1 MNSFDT
7 IEKQYQELRDNSS
20 ASVVDLRHLLLDIEE
35 LVSSPDYQTLALDQR
50 STLQA
55 VRKELMQRI
64 QQQENG
70 SAASDEKTK
79 GQGQESSS
87 QPVAKSASTTTRP
100 EPVREHN
107 PAAES
112 QMEMAEKLFYSGRYA
127 EAVQIF
133 DRILQLEPNW
143 ERARQHRTEAENYLR
158 TGYIPV
164 VALPAE
170 AASAFGKAQ
179 SAARVGRF
187 ADALAL
193 LESAQASMHELG
205 IQRWQEGQDFA
216 QKLQENIDADK
227 AFEEGLNLFR
237 LGNIDDAI
245 ERIQAAVGATGMP
258 KYSERAQ
265 SLRKVKDDL
274 RSIYDS
280 LNQAELEPQ
289 AVSQAKASLDAL
301 VIEYGENPAF
311 ERLIERFKAI
321 TPRVVEP
328 LKEQTRALMNQAEHA
343 ATLEEG
349 LYLNKQARQSLAQ
362 IRNLEGVDES
372 LDRLQ
377 SEIER
382 QQRSYQKFDNDLHA
396 ANQAYEKN
404 PAWPAEAARA
414 SAEVVKHFPIDPGVK
429 ELKRN
434 LRGFR
439 WKVLG
444 IQAGL
449 VLVVI
454 LVLAALGAWGKGKYQ
469 AYMLA
474 QTPTSTSTATSTATL
489 TPSPTQTATQTPTL
503 LPTLTP
509 TLTPT
514 PIVAFTQRD
523 VYARNGCYEK
533 FTSVG
538 KIPSG
543 ERVRFLPAERRFD
556 EFNRECVLVEYLT
569 DNGGAINGWVLTL
582 DVGVEPPPAATATS
596 TP

>member
-1 MNSFDT
+1 MNSFDL
-7 IEKQYQELRDNSS
+7 IEKQFLEIKDNPS
-20 ASVVDLRHLLLDIEE
+20 ANVVDLRHLLLDIEE
-35 LVSSPDYQTLALDQR
+35 LISSPDYQSLTLEQR
-50 STLQA
+50 SALQA
-55 VRKELMQRI
+55 RRKDLMQRI
-64 QQQENG
+64 QDQANG
-70 SAASDEKTK
+70 DSAAGANGHETPLNAQVQAGSM
-79 GQGQESSS
+79 
-87 QPVAKSASTTTRP
+87 PAAANANP
-100 EPVREHN
+100 EREHN

-127 EAVQIF
+127 ESVQIF

-164 VALPAE
+164 VALPAD
-170 AASAFGKAQ
+170 AASAYGKAQ

-193 LESAQASMHELG
+193 LETAQNALHELG

-216 QKLQENIDADK
+216 QKLQENIDAEK
-227 AFEEGLNLFR
+227 AFEEGLNLFQR
-237 LGNIDDAI
+237 GNIDDAI
-245 ERIQAAVGATGMP
+245 DRVQAAFGATGMP

-265 SLRKVKDDL
+265 NFRKVKDSL
-274 RSIYDS
+274 RLIYDN
-280 LNQAELEPQ
+280 LNQAELDPQ
-289 AVSQAKASLDAL
+289 TASQAKASLDAL
-301 VIEYGENPAF
+301 VVEYGDNPAF

-328 LKEQTRALMNQAEHA
+328 LKEQTRQLKNQAEHA
-343 ATLEEG
+343 TTLEEG
-349 LYLNKQARQSLAQ
+349 LYLSKQARQSLAQ

-382 QQRSYQKFDNDLHA
+382 QQRAYQKFDNDLHA

-404 PAWPAEAARA
+404 PAWPVEASRL
-414 SAEVVKHFPIDPGVK
+414 STEVAKRFPVDPGVK
-429 ELKRN
+429 ELKQK
-434 LRGFR
+434 LRTYR
-439 WKVLG
+439 LKILG
-444 IQAGL
+444 IKAGL
-449 VLVVI
+449 VLVG
-454 LVLAALGAWGKGKYQ
+454 LLFLFGLGAWGKNKYQ

-474 QTPTSTSTATSTATL
+474 QTPTVTPTTTPTATL
-489 TPSPTQTATQTPTL
+489 TSLPTQTPTL
-503 LPTLTP
+503 TPTPLPTLTP

-514 PIVAFTQRD
+514 PMVAFTQRD

-533 FTSVG
+533 FTAIG

-543 ERVRFLPAERRFD
+543 ARVRFLPTERRFD

-569 DNGGAINGWVLTL
+569 DTGAGIAGWLLTL
-582 DVGVEPPPAATATS
+582 DVGIALPPTATS
-596 TP
+596 AP

>member
-1 MNSFDT
+1 MISFNE
-7 IEKQYQELRDNSS
+7 IEKQYQELQGRTS

-35 LVSSPDYQTLALDQR
+35 LINSPDYQTLALEQR
-50 STLQA
+50 SSLQGI
-55 VRKELMQRI
+55 RKELMQRI

-70 SAASDEKTK
+70 SAAPDEKTNGLGK
-79 GQGQESSS
+79 ESAS
-87 QPVAKSASTTTRP
+87 QPEAKPELANAPP
-100 EPVREHN
+100 EPAREHN

-112 QMEMAEKLFYSGRYA
+112 QMDMAEKLFYSGRYA
-127 EAVQIF
+127 ESVQIF

-164 VALPAE
+164 VALPAD
-170 AASAFGKAQ
+170 AASAYGKAQ

-193 LESAQASMHELG
+193 LESAQDSLRQLG

-216 QKLQENIDADK
+216 QKLQENIDAEK
-227 AFEEGLNLFR
+227 AYEEGLNLFR
-237 LGNIDDAI
+237 QGNIDEAI

-265 SLRKVKDDL
+265 SFRKVKDDL

-280 LNQAELEPQ
+280 LNQAELDPK
-289 AVSQAKASLDAL
+289 AASKAKANLDAL
-301 VIEYGENPAF
+301 VVEYGENPAF

-328 LKEQTRALMNQAEHA
+328 LKEQTRTLMNQAEHA

-349 LYLNKQARQSLAQ
+349 LYLNQQARQSLAQ

-377 SEIER
+377 NEIER
-382 QQRSYQKFDNDLHA
+382 QQRSYQKFDNDLQA

-404 PAWPAEAARA
+404 PAWPAEAARL
-414 SAEVVKHFPIDPGVK
+414 SVEVAKRFPLDPGVK
-429 ELKRN
+429 ELKRK
-434 LRGFR
+434 LRNYR

-444 IQAGL
+444 IKAGL
-449 VLVVI
+449 VLVSI
-454 LVLAALGAWGKGKYQ
+454 LILAAFGAWGRSKYQ

-474 QTPTSTSTATSTATL
+474 QTPTLTSTATATATL
-489 TPSPTQTATQTPTL
+489 TPSPTHTSTVTPT
-503 LPTLTP
+503 PQPSLTP
-509 TLTPT
+509 TLTPS
-514 PIVAFTQRD
+514 PIVAFIQRD
-523 VYARNGCYEK
+523 VFARNGCYEK
-533 FTSVG
+533 FTAIG

-543 ERVRFLPAERRFD
+543 GTVRFLPAERRFD

-569 DNGGAINGWVLTL
+569 DSGGAITGWVLTL
-582 DVGVEPPPAATATS
+582 DVGVELPPTS
-596 TP
+596 TSAP

>member
-1 MNSFDT
+1 MNSFDE
-7 IEKQYQELRDNSS
+7 IDKKHQELQDSSS
-20 ASVVDLRHLLLDIEE
+20 ASVVELRHLLLDIEE
-35 LVSSPDYQTLALDQR
+35 LVNSPDYQTLAPDQR
-50 STLQA
+50 SALQSM
-55 VRKELMQRI
+55 RKELMQRI
-64 QQQENG
+64 QELENG
-70 SAASDEKTK
+70 DALSIEKTN

-87 QPVAKSASTTTRP
+87 PSEAKSESATARP

-164 VALPAE
+164 VALPAD
-170 AASAFGKAQ
+170 AASAYGKAQ

-193 LESAQASMHELG
+193 LESAQNSLHELG

-216 QKLQENIDADK
+216 QKLQENIDAEI
-227 AFEEGLNLFR
+227 AYEEGLNLFR
-237 LGNIDDAI
+237 QGNIEDAI
-245 ERIQAAVGATGMP
+245 ERIQAAVSATGMP

-265 SLRKVKDDL
+265 SLRKVKDSL

-280 LNQAELEPQ
+280 LNQAELDPQ
-289 AVSQAKASLDAL
+289 AASQAKANLDAL
-301 VIEYGENPAF
+301 VVEYGENPAF

-328 LKEQTRALMNQAEHA
+328 LKEQTRALKNQAEHA

-362 IRNLEGVDES
+362 IRNLEGIDES

-382 QQRSYQKFDNDLHA
+382 QQRSFQKFDNDLQA

-404 PAWPAEAARA
+404 PAWPAEAARL
-414 SAEVVKHFPIDPGVK
+414 SSEVVKRFPIDPGVK
-429 ELKRN
+429 ELQQK

-444 IQAGL
+444 IKAGL
-449 VLVVI
+449 VLVGI
-454 LVLAALGAWGKGKYQ
+454 LILAGLGTWGKSKYQ
-469 AYMLA
+469 AYLLA
-474 QTPTSTSTATSTATL
+474 QTPTLTSTATSTATL
-489 TPSPTQTATQTPTL
+489 TPLPTQTPTLTPTL

-509 TLTPT
+509 TMTPT
-514 PIVAFTQRD
+514 PIVAFTQRE

-533 FTSVG
+533 FTAIG

-569 DNGGAINGWVLTL
+569 DNGGAITGWVLTL
-582 DVGVEPPPAATATS
+582 DVGVELPPKATS

>member
-1 MNSFDT
+1 MYTFDE
-7 IEKQYQELRDNSS
+7 IEKQYQELQGHSS

-35 LVSSPDYQTLALDQR
+35 LVSSPEYQILTLDQR
-50 STLQA
+50 NTLQER
-55 VRKELMQRI
+55 RKELMRRI

-70 SAASDEKTK
+70 GTTPAEMTN
-79 GQGQESSS
+79 GQGQETAS
-87 QPVAKSASTTTRP
+87 QPEPQSEPATARP

-143 ERARQHRTEAENYLR
+143 ERPRQHRTEAENYLR
-158 TGYIPV
+158 TGYIPI
-164 VALPAE
+164 VALPAD
-170 AASAFGKAQ
+170 AASAYGKAQ

-193 LESAQASMHELG
+193 LESAQNALHELG

-216 QKLQENIDADK
+216 QKLQENIDAEK
-227 AFEEGLNLFR
+227 AFEEGINLFR
-237 LGNIDDAI
+237 QGNIEDAI
-245 ERIQAAVGATGMP
+245 ERMQAAVSATGMP

-265 SLRKVKDDL
+265 ELRKVKDLL
-274 RSIYDS
+274 RSINDS

-301 VIEYGENPAF
+301 VGEYGENPAF
-311 ERLIERFKAI
+311 ERLNDRFKAI

-328 LKEQTRALMNQAEHA
+328 LKEQTRALKNQAEHA
-343 ATLEEG
+343 TTLEEG
-349 LYLNKQARQSLAQ
+349 MYLNKQARQSLAQ

-382 QQRSYQKFDNDLHA
+382 QQRSYQKFDNDLQA
-396 ANQAYEKN
+396 ANQAYENN
-404 PAWPAEAARA
+404 PAWPAEAARV
-414 SAEVVKHFPIDPGVK
+414 SAEVVKRFPIDPGVK

-434 LRGFR
+434 LRGYR
-439 WKVLG
+439 WKVFG
-444 IQAGL
+444 IKVGL
-449 VLVVI
+449 VVVGI
-454 LVLAALGAWGKGKYQ
+454 LILAALGAWGKSKYQ

-474 QTPTSTSTATSTATL
+474 QTPTLTATATATATL
-489 TPSPTQTATQTPTL
+489 TPSPTQTATLIPTL
-503 LPTLTP
+503 QPTLTP

-514 PIVAFTQRD
+514 QIVAFTQRV

-533 FTSVG
+533 FTAVG

-543 ERVRFLPAERRFD
+543 ERVRFLPVERRFD
-556 EFNRECVLVEYLT
+556 EFNRECVLVEHQT
-569 DNGGAINGWVLTL
+569 SDGGGIAGWVLTL
-582 DVGVEPPPAATATS
+582 DVGVEPPATATS
-596 TP
+596 AP